1 MANIL
6 QVAEVAAMLG
16 DPARA
21 NMMLALGDG
30 RALPAGEL
38 AAGAGVTPQTA
49 SAHLSRLVQA
59 GLLTVVQQGRHR
71 YFRLASARV
80 GELLEAVMAVATEAP
95 RPRLAASRID
105 PRLRAARTCYN
116 HLAGR
121 LGVAIADAMAAA
133 GHVRL
138 SEEGAEV
145 MPAGLAFLGGLGIEL
160 PRRDPV
166 LLCRTCIDWSERRL
180 HLAGHV
186 GAAICRRCAELGWIE
201 RRRDSRAVSVTAGGR
216 AGLRSVFGI
225 EAAILEPDR
234 APPRVAERPELRA

>member
-1 MANIL
+1 MTNIL

-38 AAGAGVTPQTA
+38 ASGAGVTAQTA
-49 SAHLSRLVQA
+49 SSHLGRLVEA

-71 YFRLASARV
+71 YFRIASARV
-80 GELLEAVMAVATEAP
+80 GALLEAVMAVAAEAP
-95 RPRLAASRID
+95 RPRVAASRID
-105 PRLRAARTCYN
+105 PRLRTARTCYN

-121 LGVAIADAMAAA
+121 LGVAIADALSEA

-138 SEEGAEV
+138 SEEGAQV
-145 MPAGLAFLGGLGIEL
+145 TSRGIGFLGAFGIDVG
-160 PRRDPV
+160 RRDPS

-180 HLAGHV
+180 HLSGHV

-201 RRRDSRAVSVTAGGR
+201 RRRDSRAVTVTASGR
-216 AGLRSVFGI
+216 AGFQSMFGI
-225 EAAILEPDR
+225 AAVSLGDG
-234 APPRVAERPELRA
+234 PRP